1 MVNTSYSIAEGKG
14 SEDILPTLVFDDGRF
29 TYFKFPGNREIPAVF
44 NVLGDGSET
53 LVNSRME
60 DDLLVVDRVGR
71 RLMLR
76 AGSAVVGVWNE
87 AFDIDGIPPGDGTTV
102 PGVQRQLKAKGTGPA
117 AGHERRWTTQRSHA
131 VTEQTNASK
140 RVPDDANAISPLP
153 GEPGIPNV
161 AERQRITVSK
171 KGLLAVGLLI
181 LSLVVVAAFTIQRF
195 TASGK
200 KPEDETSKRVSDRP
214 TAATAEPR
222 RLEMPLPVAA
232 ASTPTA
238 TPRIPAI
245 VPTAEELAEPISVRR
260 TGAGAPAGGNTKAAP
275 PEDAPVLL
283 VSTRPGISVGAT
295 ASPARSAEPG
305 TAGAPEA
312 PAADARDP
320 IANTAR
326 NLQAYQRQLQGLMD
340 TLTRTTAAATGQA
353 PVQFPAGALLGGAPG
368 GGAPAGAP
376 IGGAAAPGAGLF
388 GGQLQGSA
396 TPRVAASMLGNRSL
410 TLPKGTAFTCALKT
424 KVISAVSGLV
434 GCQVQRNVYSDD
446 GRVLLIERGSH
457 LDGEY
462 RIASV
467 RPGTVRIPV
476 LWTRIRTP
484 LGVTVDI
491 DSPGTGKLGE
501 SGIDGYVDNR
511 WPERIG
517 AAMLLSLID
526 DSVKLIIQNQANESN
541 ADTIVLPSTTANT
554 SKLAEKV
561 LESTISIPPLIYQ
574 NQGGIVGIY
583 VARDVDF
590 SSVYELQAVQR

>member
-1 MVNTSYSIAEGKG
+1 M
-14 SEDILPTLVFDDGRF
+14 
-29 TYFKFPGNREIPAVF
+29 
-44 NVLGDGSET
+44 
-53 LVNSRME
+53 
-60 DDLLVVDRVGR
+60 
-71 RLMLR
+71 
-76 AGSAVVGVWNE
+76 
-87 AFDIDGIPPGDGTTV
+87 
-102 PGVQRQLKAKGTGPA
+102 
-117 AGHERRWTTQRSHA
+117 
-131 VTEQTNASK
+131 TEQTSAGD
-140 RVPDDANAISPLP
+140 RVPDDANSVSPLP
-153 GEPGIPNV
+153 GEAGIPNV

-181 LSLVVVAAFTIQRF
+181 ASLVVVAAFTIQRF
-195 TASGK
+195 SASGK
-200 KPEDETSKRVSDRP
+200 KADDETSKRVSDRP

-222 RLEMPLPVAA
+222 RLDMPFAAAAASAPVAA
-232 ASTPTA
+232 
-238 TPRIPAI
+238 PRIPAI
-245 VPTAEELAEPISVRR
+245 VPTADEMAEPIGVRR
-260 TGAGAPAGGNTKAAP
+260 TGSGAPGAGNTKVVP

-283 VSTRPGISVGAT
+283 VSTRPGTVGVAAAGPTRPIDAQTLAT
-295 ASPARSAEPG
+295 SDGQASDPN
-305 TAGAPEA
+305 
-312 PAADARDP
+312 DP

-326 NLQAYQRQLQGLMD
+326 NLQGYQRQLQGLLE
-340 TLTRTTAAATGQA
+340 TLTRSAAQAAGSATGQA
-353 PVQFPAGALLGGAPG
+353 PPLPPTSALLGGPPS
-368 GGAPAGAP
+368 GGASLPNV
-376 IGGAAAPGAGLF
+376 AAAAATGGGLF

-396 TPRVAASMLGNRSL
+396 TPRVAASMLATPDKRSL

-434 GCQVQRNVYSDD
+434 GCQVQRNVFSDD

-491 DSPGTGKLGE
+491 ESPGTGQLGE

-526 DSVKLIIQNQANESN
+526 DSVKLVIQNQSN
-541 ADTIVLPSTTANT
+541 DTNASTVVLPSTTANT
-554 SKLAEKV
+554 SKFAEKV
-561 LESTISIPPLIYQ
+561 LDSTINIPPLIYQ

-590 SSVYELQAVQR
+590 LSVYALQAVQR